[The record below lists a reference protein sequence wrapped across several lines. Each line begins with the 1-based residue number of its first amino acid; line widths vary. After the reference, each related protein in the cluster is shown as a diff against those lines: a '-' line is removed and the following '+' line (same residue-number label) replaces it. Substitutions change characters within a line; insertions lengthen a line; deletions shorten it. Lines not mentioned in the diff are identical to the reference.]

1 MPTKRTTDAE
11 SYIAWSIA
19 SIVHMIED
27 RMGGGY
33 TLPQEEIESMTVS
46 RFESNEEFC
55 IVDIHDPNK
64 PDIMYCARCNKLTD
78 FVYITV
84 HEQID
89 ASGYKL
95 SEVLGE

>member
-1 MPTKRTTDAE
+1 MSTKKATDAE

-19 SIVHMIED
+19 AITHMIED

-33 TLPQEEIESMTVS
+33 ILPQEEIEAMGVS
-46 RFESNEEFC
+46 RFESDEEFC
-55 IVDIHDPNK
+55 LVEVYSPDR
-64 PDIMYCARCNKLTD
+64 PDIIYRARCNKLTD

>member
-1 MPTKRTTDAE
+1 MSTKKTTDAE

-55 IVDIHDPNK
+55 IVDIYDPNK

-89 ASGYKL
+89 ANGYKL